1 MLGIGRKNT
10 AFKVLNIKSCHILSF
25 GLKMLDILLKRI
37 ARHVGHSPT
46 LIVLNKLAD
55 NSLASLDKFPCFI

>member
-25 GLKMLDILLKRI
+25 GLKNAGYTSEKNSQTCRPFPDLDRSK
-37 ARHVGHSPT
+37 
-46 LIVLNKLAD
+46 
-55 NSLASLDKFPCFI
+55 